1 VIGLTSLEANMVD
14 VPESTEIF
22 LTKAL
27 FGPLLNN
34 EEIARTFAA
43 LILKRLYGEAE
54 LAKQQP
60 LRVTD
65 DGTDWVIVGSHQEP
79 GRLPG
84 TGAWFIRVRK
94 SDCRVEKFGHN
105 EPLEIPEEVRPL
117 IANAKR

>member
-14 VPESTEIF
+14 VPESTGIF

-54 LAKQQP
+54 LAKQ
-60 LRVTD
+60 
-65 DGTDWVIVGSHQEP
+65 
-79 GRLPG
+79 
-84 TGAWFIRVRK
+84 
-94 SDCRVEKFGHN
+94 
-105 EPLEIPEEVRPL
+105 
-117 IANAKR
+117 